1 MFQSSGISSSD
12 SGSNEWSS
20 SEETGGACH
29 KPFVYLTDT
38 AMVIVWNIMYWF
50 SFVMCWAVYPFL
62 ETYAVSGYFTRC
74 ERAKESLRSNAL
86 FYGICGVLGVVGY
99 VVLLLVGKAS
109 VVNPMPVLMS
119 LGNAWGLLLLLLL
132 LGYGLVEI
140 PRSLWR
146 SAHYRTRL
154 DRCRFEI
161 VAARKKLLDARDGL
175 AESVG
180 TLKRY
185 TEKVGRQDPFWH
197 LIEQI
202 VSEVPAALF
211 RAAPAGSGKVD
222 VYYDSI
228 VALRYKLHNR
238 LHEVS
243 IMEDQYNGLVQEAF
257 DIESILRAKSGDARR
272 DTAVDGGGSAGVCSP
287 YFVGVRWTE
296 RVGPDG
302 TALPQPAWLVRVV
315 QWLWFVYL
323 RQPVLAVAALLLG
336 AFSCVV
342 VWCECFFFFDR
353 PVLSL
358 FALIFRSNHADA
370 AELFPF
376 LSNDITLTVML
387 SIPLLYIMFCSYWS
401 LFKIQLFSYYRLLPH
416 QSDPYSLLFSAAY
429 LTRLCSPL
437 TLNFLHMCK
446 FSGTSF
452 QKVMSN
458 METMPFLGGTSFNY
472 YAPIILLLLCL
483 CEIFNIIPRILS
495 CLRIKRR
502 FLYSDTRSLNRR
514 VVSTIEE
521 GKKLLDAERENWMA
535 QSPHS
540 SPAPFPPDDQGSGSV
555 TITF

>member
-1 MFQSSGISSSD
+1 MFQSSSSSSINSINSISSVYSDWSSSD
-12 SGSNEWSS
+12 KE
-20 SEETGGACH
+20 GGACH

-86 FYGICGVLGVVGY
+86 FYGICGGLGVVGY
-99 VVLLLVGKAS
+99 VVLLLVGKAA

-161 VAARKKLLDARDGL
+161 VSARKKMLDARDSL
-175 AESVG
+175 AESVA

-185 TEKVGRQDPFWH
+185 VEKMGRQDPFWP
-197 LIEQI
+197 LIEKI
-202 VSEVPAALF
+202 VSEVPAERMDGVA
-211 RAAPAGSGKVD
+211 AGSGKVD
-222 VYYDSI
+222 VFYDSI

-257 DIESILRAKSGDARR
+257 DIESILRAKSGDAR
-272 DTAVDGGGSAGVCSP
+272 DSSVCSS
-287 YFVGVRWTE
+287 YFVGVRWAE
-296 RVGPDG
+296 RVGAGG
-302 TALPQPAWLVRVV
+302 TAAPQPVWLVRVV
-315 QWLWFVYL
+315 QWLWFVHL
-323 RQPVLAVAALLLG
+323 RQPVLAVAAILLG

-342 VWCECFFFFDR
+342 VWCECFFFFDS

-376 LSNDITLTVML
+376 LSNDVTLTIML

-458 METMPFLGGTSFNY
+458 MESMPFLGGTSFNY

-483 CEIFNIIPRILS
+483 CEIFNIVPRILS

-514 VVSTIEE
+514 VVTTIEE
-521 GKKLLDAERENWMA
+521 GKKLLDAEREHWMA
-535 QSPHS
+535 QSLAS

-555 TITF
+555 TISF

>member
-1 MFQSSGISSSD
+1 M
-12 SGSNEWSS
+12 SS
-20 SEETGGACH
+20 SEGENGTCH

-86 FYGICGVLGVVGY
+86 FYGICGGLGVVGY

-161 VAARKKLLDARDGL
+161 VDVRKKLLDARDGL
-175 AESVG
+175 AESVA

-185 TEKVGRQDPFWH
+185 AEKMSRRDPFWP
-197 LIEQI
+197 LIEQ
-202 VSEVPAALF
+202 VLSEVPAERLEGV
-211 RAAPAGSGKVD
+211 PPGSGKVE
-222 VYYDSI
+222 VFYDSI

-238 LHEVS
+238 LHDVS
-243 IMEDQYNGLVQEAF
+243 IMEDRYNGLVQEAF
-257 DIESILRAKSGDARR
+257 DIESILRAKSGDAH
-272 DTAVDGGGSAGVCSP
+272 DGVCSS
-287 YFVGVRWTE
+287 YFVGVRWAE
-296 RVGPDG
+296 RVGAG
-302 TALPQPAWLVRVV
+302 GNAASQHAWIVRFV

-323 RQPVLAVAALLLG
+323 RQPVLAGLAILLG

-342 VWCECFFFFDR
+342 VWCECFFFFDS
-353 PVLSL
+353 PVLSV
-358 FALIFRSNHADA
+358 FALIFRSNRADA

-376 LSNDITLTVML
+376 LSNDVTLTVML

-452 QKVMSN
+452 QKVMSG
-458 METMPFLGGTSFNY
+458 MERMPFLGGTSFNY

-483 CEIFNIIPRILS
+483 CEIFNLVPRLLS
-495 CLRIKRR
+495 CLHIKRR

-514 VVSTIEE
+514 VVTTIEE
-521 GKKLLDAERENWMA
+521 GKKLLDAERDNWMT
-535 QSPHS
+535 QSLNS
-540 SPAPFPPDDQGSGSV
+540 SPAPFPPDEQGSGSV